1 MPKNQR
7 RMLAVATAALVAL
20 AGGCAPS
27 GGSETGADEAGT
39 ASTAPDGANKP
50 LVLTT
55 FTVIADMVREVAGDR
70 VEVRSVTRPGAEIHG
85 YEPTPGDLRQA
96 RGADLVFENG
106 LGLEAW
112 FAQFI
117 ADVDAPAVT
126 LSDGL
131 DPVPIAETSEAN
143 PHAWMSPLAGQ
154 HYVKRIADALTEL
167 DPAGADHYAERAAVY
182 SSELDA
188 VAAELAAA
196 LDAVPPTE
204 RVLVSCEGA
213 FSYLARDLG
222 LDEAYL
228 WPVNA
233 DQQATP
239 RRVAAVI
246 DTVREREVPAVFCE
260 STVSNEPMLQVVADT
275 GSRYG
280 GTLYVDSLS
289 DTDGPVPSYLALLR
303 HAADTIAAGLT
314 ETRPTGSGPAS

>member
-1 MPKNQR
+1 MPKNLR
-7 RMLAVATAALVAL
+7 GMLAVATAALVAL
-20 AGGCAPS
+20 AGGCAPTGPS
-27 GGSETGADEAGT
+27 GGDDPR
-39 ASTAPDGANKP
+39 ASDDPAFDRP

-70 VEVRSVTRPGAEIHG
+70 VEVRSVTRVGAEIHG

-96 RGADLVFENG
+96 RRAELVIENG

-117 ADVDAPAVT
+117 ADVDAPSVT

-131 DPVPIAETSEAN
+131 DPVPIAGTSEAN
-143 PHAWMSPLAGQ
+143 PHAWMSPVAGQ
-154 HYVKRIADALTEL
+154 HYVERIAAALAEL
-167 DPAGADHYAERAAVY
+167 DPAGADHYAERAAAY
-182 SSELDA
+182 SAELDA
-188 VAAELAAA
+188 VATELAASIER
-196 LDAVPPTE
+196 VPTTE

-239 RRVAAVI
+239 QRVAAVI
-246 DTVREREVPAVFCE
+246 DTVRERGVPSVFCE
-260 STVSNEPMLQVVADT
+260 STVSADAMLQVAADT
-275 GSRYG
+275 GARFG

-289 DTDGPVPSYLALLR
+289 DPDGPVPSYLALLR
-303 HAADTIAAGLT
+303 HAADTIATGL
-314 ETRPTGSGPAS
+314 AS

>member
-1 MPKNQR
+1 
-7 RMLAVATAALVAL
+7 MLAVATAALVAL
-20 AGGCAPS
+20 AAGCAPTGPS
-27 GGSETGADEAGT
+27 GGDDPRASDDPASER
-39 ASTAPDGANKP
+39 P

-96 RGADLVFENG
+96 RGADLVIENG

-117 ADVDAPAVT
+117 ADVDAPSVT

-131 DPVPIAETSEAN
+131 DPVSIAGTDEAN
-143 PHAWMSPLAGQ
+143 PHAWMSPVAGQ
-154 HYVKRIADALTEL
+154 HYVERIAAALAEL
-167 DPAGADHYAERAAVY
+167 DPAGADHYAERAADY
-182 SSELDA
+182 SAELDA
-188 VAAELAAA
+188 VASELAASIER
-196 LDAVPPTE
+196 VPTTE

-239 RRVAAVI
+239 QRVAAVI

-260 STVSNEPMLQVVADT
+260 STVSADAMLQVAADT
-275 GSRYG
+275 GARFG

-289 DTDGPVPSYLALLR
+289 DPDGPVPSYLALLR
-303 HAADTIAAGLT
+303 HAAETIATGLT
-314 ETRPTGSGPAS
+314 S

>member
-1 MPKNQR
+1 MPKNLR
-7 RMLAVATAALVAL
+7 GILAVATAALVAL
-20 AGGCAPS
+20 AAGCAP
-27 GGSETGADEAGT
+27 TGTSAGDDPRAFDDA
-39 ASTAPDGANKP
+39 ASDRP

-70 VEVRSVTRPGAEIHG
+70 VEVRSITRVGAEIHG

-96 RGADLVFENG
+96 RGADLVIENG

-117 ADVDAPAVT
+117 ADVNAPSVT

-131 DPVPIAETSEAN
+131 DPVPIAGTDEAN
-143 PHAWMSPLAGQ
+143 PHAWMSPVAGQ
-154 HYVKRIADALTEL
+154 HYVEQIAAALAEL
-167 DPAGADHYAERAAVY
+167 DPAGADHYAERAADY
-182 SSELDA
+182 SAELDA
-188 VAAELAAA
+188 VAVDLAASIER
-196 LDAVPPTE
+196 VPPAE

-239 RRVAAVI
+239 QRVAAVI
-246 DTVREREVPAVFCE
+246 ATVREREVPAVFCE
-260 STVSNEPMLQVVADT
+260 STVSADAMLQVAADT
-275 GSRYG
+275 GARFG

-289 DTDGPVPSYLALLR
+289 DPDGPVPSYLALLR
-303 HAADTIAAGLT
+303 HAAETIATGLT
-314 ETRPTGSGPAS
+314 S

>member
-1 MPKNQR
+1 
-7 RMLAVATAALVAL
+7 MLAAATAALVAL

-27 GGSETGADEAGT
+27 GASGTGANDADT
-39 ASTAPDGANKP
+39 ASTAPDGSERP

-85 YEPTPGDLRQA
+85 YEPTPGDLREA

-117 ADVDAPAVT
+117 ADVDAPAIT

-131 DPVPIAETSEAN
+131 ERVLIAGTDETN

-154 HYVKRIADALTEL
+154 HYVARISEALTVL
-167 DPAGADHYAERAAVY
+167 DPDGADHYAERAADY
-182 SSELDA
+182 
-188 VAAELAAA
+188 AAA
-196 LDAVPPTE
+196 LDAVAADLAATIDRVPAAE

-239 RRVAAVI
+239 RRVASVI
-246 DTVREREVPAVFCE
+246 DTVRERDVPAVFCE
-260 STVSNEPMLQVVADT
+260 STVSADAMLQVAADT
-275 GSRYG
+275 GARFG

-289 DTDGPVPSYLALLR
+289 ESGGPVPSYLALLR
-303 HAADTIAAGLT
+303 HAADTIASGLA
-314 ETRPTGSGPAS
+314 P

>member
-1 MPKNQR
+1 
-7 RMLAVATAALVAL
+7 MLAIATAALVAL

-27 GGSETGADEAGT
+27 GGSETSADEAGT
-39 ASTAPDGANKP
+39 ASTAPDGSERP

-131 DPVPIAETSEAN
+131 KPVSIAETSEAN

-154 HYVKRIADALTEL
+154 HYIERIADALTEL
-167 DPAGADHYAERAAVY
+167 DPAGAEHYAERAAAY
-182 SSELDA
+182 AFELDA

-196 LDAVPPTE
+196 LDAVPPAE

-260 STVSNEPMLQVVADT
+260 STVSNGPMLQVVADT

-289 DTDGPVPSYLALLR
+289 DADGPVPSYLALLR

-314 ETRPTGSGPAS
+314 GTTLTETGPAS

>member
-1 MPKNQR
+1 MPKNWR
-7 RMLAVATAALVAL
+7 GMLAVATSALVAL
-20 AGGCAPS
+20 AAGCAPTGPS
-27 GGSETGADEAGT
+27 AGDAPRASDAAGADR
-39 ASTAPDGANKP
+39 P

-55 FTVIADMVREVAGDR
+55 FTVIADMVREVAGDS
-70 VEVRSVTRPGAEIHG
+70 VEVRSITRVGAEIHG

-96 RGADLVFENG
+96 RGADLILENG

-117 ADVDAPAVT
+117 ADVDAPSVT

-131 DPVPIAETSEAN
+131 EPVPIAGTGEAN
-143 PHAWMSPLAGQ
+143 PHAWMSPVAGQ
-154 HYVKRIADALTEL
+154 HYIERIAAALIEL
-167 DPAGADHYAERAAVY
+167 DPAGADHYADRAAAY
-182 SSELDA
+182 SAELDA
-188 VAAELAAA
+188 VAADLAASIDRVSPA
-196 LDAVPPTE
+196 E

-213 FSYLARDLG
+213 FSYLARDVG

-246 DTVREREVPAVFCE
+246 NTVRERGVPAVFCE
-260 STVSNEPMLQVVADT
+260 STVSADAMLQVAADT
-275 GSRYG
+275 GARFG

-289 DTDGPVPSYLALLR
+289 EADGPVPTYLDLLR
-303 HAADTIAAGLT
+303 HAAETIATGL
-314 ETRPTGSGPAS
+314 AS

>member
-1 MPKNQR
+1 MPKNLR
-7 RMLAVATAALVAL
+7 GMLAVATAALLVL
-20 AGGCAPS
+20 AAGCAPTGPS
-27 GGSETGADEAGT
+27 AGDDPRASDDPASER
-39 ASTAPDGANKP
+39 P

-96 RGADLVFENG
+96 RGADLVIENG

-117 ADVDAPAVT
+117 ADVDAPSVT
-126 LSDGL
+126 LSGGL
-131 DPVPIAETSEAN
+131 DPVSIAGTDEAN
-143 PHAWMSPLAGQ
+143 PHAWMSPVAGQ
-154 HYVKRIADALTEL
+154 HYVERIAAALAEL
-167 DPAGADHYAERAAVY
+167 DPAGADHYAERAADY
-182 SSELDA
+182 SAELDA
-188 VAAELAAA
+188 VATELAASIER
-196 LDAVPPTE
+196 VPTTE

-239 RRVAAVI
+239 QRVAAVI

-260 STVSNEPMLQVVADT
+260 STVSADAMLQVAADT
-275 GSRYG
+275 GARFG

-289 DTDGPVPSYLALLR
+289 DPDGPVPSYLALLR
-303 HAADTIAAGLT
+303 HAAETIATGLT
-314 ETRPTGSGPAS
+314 S

>member
-1 MPKNQR
+1 MPKNLR
-7 RMLAVATAALVAL
+7 GMLAVATAALVAL
-20 AGGCAPS
+20 AAGCAPTGPS
-27 GGSETGADEAGT
+27 GGDDPRASDDPASER
-39 ASTAPDGANKP
+39 P

-96 RGADLVFENG
+96 RGADLVIENG

-117 ADVDAPAVT
+117 ADVDAPSVT

-131 DPVPIAETSEAN
+131 DPVSIAGTDEAN
-143 PHAWMSPLAGQ
+143 PHAWMSPVAGQ
-154 HYVKRIADALTEL
+154 HYVERIAAALAEL
-167 DPAGADHYAERAAVY
+167 DPAGADHYAERAADY
-182 SSELDA
+182 SAELDA
-188 VAAELAAA
+188 VASELAASIER
-196 LDAVPPTE
+196 VPTTE

-239 RRVAAVI
+239 QRVAAVI

-260 STVSNEPMLQVVADT
+260 STVSADAMLQVAADT
-275 GSRYG
+275 GARFG

-289 DTDGPVPSYLALLR
+289 DPDGPVPSYLALLR
-303 HAADTIAAGLT
+303 HAAETIATGLT
-314 ETRPTGSGPAS
+314 S

>member
-1 MPKNQR
+1 MPKNLR
-7 RMLAVATAALVAL
+7 GMLAVATATLVAL
-20 AGGCAPS
+20 AAGCAP
-27 GGSETGADEAGT
+27 TGPSVGDDSR
-39 ASTAPDGANKP
+39 ASDDAASDRP

-70 VEVRSVTRPGAEIHG
+70 VEVRSITRVGAEIHG

-117 ADVDAPAVT
+117 ADVDAPSVT

-131 DPVPIAETSEAN
+131 DPMPIAGTDEAN

-154 HYVKRIADALTEL
+154 HYVERIAAALAEL
-167 DPAGADHYAERAAVY
+167 DPAGADHYAERAADY
-182 SSELDA
+182 SAELDA
-188 VAAELAAA
+188 VAADLAASIER
-196 LDAVPPTE
+196 VPPTE

-239 RRVAAVI
+239 QRVAAVI

-260 STVSNEPMLQVVADT
+260 STVSADAMRQVATDT
-275 GSRYG
+275 GARFG

-289 DTDGPVPSYLALLR
+289 DPDGPVPTYLALLR
-303 HAADTIAAGLT
+303 HAAETIATGL
-314 ETRPTGSGPAS
+314 AS

>member
-1 MPKNQR
+1 MPKSLLG
-7 RMLAVATAALVAL
+7 MLAVATAALVAL
-20 AGGCAPS
+20 AVGCAPTGPS
-27 GGSETGADEAGT
+27 GGDDPRASDDAASER
-39 ASTAPDGANKP
+39 P

-70 VEVRSVTRPGAEIHG
+70 VEVRSITRVGAEIHG

-96 RGADLVFENG
+96 RGADLVIENG

-117 ADVDAPAVT
+117 ADVDAPSVT

-131 DPVPIAETSEAN
+131 DPVPIAGTFEAN
-143 PHAWMSPLAGQ
+143 PHAWMSPVAGQ
-154 HYVKRIADALTEL
+154 HYVERIAAALAEL
-167 DPAGADHYAERAAVY
+167 DPAGADHYADRAADY
-182 SSELDA
+182 SAELDA
-188 VAAELAAA
+188 VAADLAASIER
-196 LDAVPPTE
+196 VPPAE

-213 FSYLARDLG
+213 FSYLTRDLG

-239 RRVAAVI
+239 QRVAAVI

-260 STVSNEPMLQVVADT
+260 STVSADAMLQVAADT
-275 GSRYG
+275 GARFG

-289 DTDGPVPSYLALLR
+289 DPDGPVPSYLALLR
-303 HAADTIAAGLT
+303 HAADTIATGLT
-314 ETRPTGSGPAS
+314 S

>member
-1 MPKNQR
+1 MPKNPR
-7 RMLAVATAALVAL
+7 GMLAVATAALVAL
-20 AGGCAPS
+20 AGGCAP
-27 GGSETGADEAGT
+27 TGPLAVDDSR
-39 ASTAPDGANKP
+39 ASDDAASDRP

-70 VEVRSVTRPGAEIHG
+70 VEVRSVTRVGAEIHG

-96 RGADLVFENG
+96 RGADLVIENG

-117 ADVDAPAVT
+117 ADVDAPSVT

-131 DPVPIAETSEAN
+131 DPVPIAGTSEAN
-143 PHAWMSPLAGQ
+143 PHAWMSPVAGQ
-154 HYVKRIADALTEL
+154 HYVAQIAAALAEL

-182 SSELDA
+182 SAELDA
-188 VAAELAAA
+188 VATELAASIER
-196 LDAVPPTE
+196 VPTTE

-239 RRVAAVI
+239 QRVAAVI

-260 STVSNEPMLQVVADT
+260 STVSADAMMQVAADT
-275 GSRYG
+275 GARFG

-289 DTDGPVPSYLALLR
+289 DPDGPVPSYLALLR
-303 HAADTIAAGLT
+303 HAAETIATGLT
-314 ETRPTGSGPAS
+314 S

>member
-1 MPKNQR
+1 MPKSLR
-7 RMLAVATAALVAL
+7 GMLAVATAVLVAL
-20 AGGCAPS
+20 AAGCAP
-27 GGSETGADEAGT
+27 TGPSRGDDPR
-39 ASTAPDGANKP
+39 ASDDAASDRP
-50 LVLTT
+50 LVLAT

-70 VEVRSVTRPGAEIHG
+70 VEVRSVTRVGAEIHG

-96 RGADLVFENG
+96 RGADLVIENG

-117 ADVDAPAVT
+117 ADVDAPSIT

-131 DPVPIAETSEAN
+131 DPVPIAGTDEEN
-143 PHAWMSPLAGQ
+143 PHAWMSPVAGQ
-154 HYVKRIADALTEL
+154 HYVERIAAALAEL
-167 DPAGADHYAERAAVY
+167 DPAGADHYAERAADY
-182 SSELDA
+182 SAELDA
-188 VAAELAAA
+188 VAADLAASIER
-196 LDAVPPTE
+196 VPPAE

-239 RRVAAVI
+239 QRVAAVI

-260 STVSNEPMLQVVADT
+260 STVSADAMLQVAADT
-275 GSRYG
+275 GARFG

-289 DTDGPVPSYLALLR
+289 DPDGPVPSYLALLR
-303 HAADTIAAGLT
+303 HAAETIATGL
-314 ETRPTGSGPAS
+314 AS